1 MAVIVVV
8 LGVLGGGGNICIGFT
23 VTDWTPI
30 IVDNH
35 DMIMSSVLLVLLLAK
50 RHQVV
55 GRAFANNKQI
65 SILCLQL
72 VTADITLNYEAA
84 VEANCVVVINCP

>member
-1 MAVIVVV
+1 MKLSAFVVVIVVELCV
-8 LGVLGGGGNICIGFT
+8 LRGDICIGFT

-35 DMIMSSVLLVLLLAK
+35 DMIMSSVLVLLLAK

-55 GRAFANNKQI
+55 GRLLINK
-65 SILCLQL
+65 
-72 VTADITLNYEAA
+72 
-84 VEANCVVVINCP
+84 